1 MSETLQPNPTE
12 DLKPEKMNW
21 RKEENLVNYIR
32 PLKPEA
38 EEQFRQILRNP
49 QITRERRP
57 WAEKL
62 LRTKLAKVAVLAF
75 GLKFLTAD
83 APKAIAA
90 EEPAPTVPAETIDQ
104 ENLTDAQKEILKIDA
119 DRVALQN
126 QMIRVF
132 TPSNVET
139 ITNEDGTTT
148 EKITASIDS
157 SKTLKEL
164 TEDVASEQ
172 TPQEQISQTA
182 KTFEESLQNAGISEE
197 IIKEMMRKLFFDIQT
212 ISTKINPE
220 MTWGQAQ
227 NELFSLER
235 MTRKSGKKIGLTAE
249 QIPIVIDAEKN
260 ALVNF
265 ADINVRLQLG
275 FIPESSTTASPENPE
290 TTPPTES

>member
-1 MSETLQPNPTE
+1 
-12 DLKPEKMNW
+12 
-21 RKEENLVNYIR
+21 
-32 PLKPEA
+32 
-38 EEQFRQILRNP
+38 
-49 QITRERRP
+49 
-57 WAEKL
+57 
-62 LRTKLAKVAVLAF
+62 
-75 GLKFLTAD
+75 
-83 APKAIAA
+83 
-90 EEPAPTVPAETIDQ
+90 
-104 ENLTDAQKEILKIDA
+104 
-119 DRVALQN
+119 
-126 QMIRVF
+126 MIRVF

-235 MTRKSGKKIGLTAE
+235 MTRKSGKKIWLTAE
-249 QIPIVIDAEKN
+249 QIPIVIDAEKM
-260 ALVNF
+260 AIVGMTG
-265 ADINVRLQLG
+265 ISIRMQLG
-275 FIPESSTTASPENPE
+275 FAQESSTTASPENPE
-290 TTPPTES
+290 TTPPTEN